1 MNNNARN
8 PIPEELHVY
17 SYDEGTVNGSTPYSP
32 NTIFIYD
39 KF

>member
-17 SYDEGTVNGSTPYSP
+17 SNGTQILTDQFPIQRTALLERVGW
-32 NTIFIYD
+32 
-39 KF
+39 